1 MRGKLTGEWMIVDG
15 EVLVELG
22 WLPPQTGST
31 WFSAKAMIIKGQRC
45 ASQVFKVL
53 PPEIQADLMLGLV
66 D

>member
-1 MRGKLTGEWMIVDG
+1 MIVDG